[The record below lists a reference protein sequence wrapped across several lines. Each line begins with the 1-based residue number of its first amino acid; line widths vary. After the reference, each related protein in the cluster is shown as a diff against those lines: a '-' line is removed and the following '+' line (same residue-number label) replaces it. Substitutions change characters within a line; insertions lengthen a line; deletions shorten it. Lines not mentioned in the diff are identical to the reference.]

1 METYDVAIVGGGVIG
16 LSTGYWLAKRGL
28 SVLVLEKGRVAY
40 EASSRATGYQS
51 MRGENP
57 PEIPLAAEAN
67 RLWMTLEDELGY
79 PTEWQSSG
87 RMWVTL
93 DATELGDFHK
103 SCEVWR
109 SHDLPIRAIDVD
121 EARRLV
127 PVLSPMIAGAL
138 YTQRGGHANPQR
150 TSQAFAWALLDRGG
164 NIRENTP
171 VLGIEVSHGKASGVR
186 TADGII
192 SAGAVVVCAGPQVA
206 LLCRPLGITVPVAA
220 ARLEGFVST
229 PLPPQF
235 DVALVGNGLSVR
247 QTRRGN
253 IHFSGGPHEWIN
265 VELASEPPKPSTA
278 IVRGAARRLLELFP
292 TFENAA
298 LLRCW
303 AGVVEVTPDHACL
316 IENRAL
322 DGLVIASASGHGIGL
337 SPALGKAI
345 SELVTDR
352 RSSIPIDGLGLDRF
366 NELDPNWANERR
378 WVAGEYNT

>member
-1 METYDVAIVGGGVIG
+1 
-16 LSTGYWLAKRGL
+16 
-28 SVLVLEKGRVAY
+28 
-40 EASSRATGYQS
+40 
-51 MRGENP
+51 
-57 PEIPLAAEAN
+57 
-67 RLWMTLEDELGY
+67 
-79 PTEWQSSG
+79 
-87 RMWVTL
+87 
-93 DATELGDFHK
+93 
-103 SCEVWR
+103 
-109 SHDLPIRAIDVD
+109 
-121 EARRLV
+121 
-127 PVLSPMIAGAL
+127 MIAGAL